1 MVLGYLTPKL
11 IDLYSDGFPKGAGRA
26 FAVNILGSILGPLA
40 ASYLLLPLIGSK
52 FSMVLLAVPFLI
64 FYFIYWRNLSQQPG
78 YRLALG
84 SVATVLFLCSLLI
97 NISYEERF
105 GALNFSRDGVI
116 RRDHTA
122 TIISYGKGL
131 DKRLYVNGVGI
142 TTLTTITKIMAH
154 WPLAHLKEK
163 PESALVIAFGM
174 GTTYRSLMSWP
185 IQVTGVEL
193 VPSVVD
199 AFGYYYADAEEITKD
214 PRGKIVIDDG
224 RRYLKRTSEKFDVI
238 TIDPSPPVE
247 AAGSS
252 LLYSRD
258 FYEIVKSRLKEGG
271 ILHQWI
277 PGDAETIILKAVT
290 RSLVDAFPYVRVYRS
305 IEGGWGSHYLA
316 SMTPIGTPTIETLV
330 KRIPSRARSDIL
342 ELHPWIS
349 LEYILGTMLYSEVN
363 APLILGE
370 DDSIMITDDRP
381 INEYFKLRRSFAKMR
396 NWLQ

>member
-1 MVLGYLTPKL
+1 
-11 IDLYSDGFPKGAGRA
+11 
-26 FAVNILGSILGPLA
+26 
-40 ASYLLLPLIGSK
+40 
-52 FSMVLLAVPFLI
+52 
-64 FYFIYWRNLSQQPG
+64 
-78 YRLALG
+78 
-84 SVATVLFLCSLLI
+84 
-97 NISYEERF
+97 
-105 GALNFSRDGVI
+105 
-116 RRDHTA
+116 
-122 TIISYGKGL
+122 
-131 DKRLYVNGVGI
+131 
-142 TTLTTITKIMAH
+142 MAH